1 MYVVTQH
8 DCTGVTNELWQS
20 VSASVSV
27 TVIHLPPPLPSPL
40 HLHIHQQQPL
50 KMSSS
55 LFYKIHLAG
64 GEQLGDDTDI
74 MSLEVSDMCWRRNVS
89 SWIKSRDQLRSSLV
103 YTGKTFSTSLKQI
116 FPRFSLFW
124 IWTFPWF
131 YFLPVLHLNW
141 NAWQYEPVAVNQVYT
156 QQYLCIEL

>member
-40 HLHIHQQQPL
+40 HLHIHQQPL

-55 LFYKIHLAG
+55 LFYKIQMA
-64 GEQLGDDTDI
+64 GEQLVDDTDI

-89 SWIKSRDQLRSSLV
+89 SWIKSRDQLRSSLA